1 VIAVKEGAAAMT
13 EPGAGALYRPVPK
26 LPDRVAI
33 EQDVLARWESQRVF
47 ARLREQTSGGEPYS
61 FLDGPITANNPMG
74 VHHAW
79 GRTLKDIIQRY
90 QAMNGRQLRWQGGF
104 DCQGLWVE
112 VEVEKALGFDSKR
125 EIEAYGLDRFARA
138 CRDRVATYARRITA
152 QSARLGMWMDWDR
165 SYYTMTDANIGYIW
179 GFLAECHR
187 RGWLYRG
194 HQ

>member
-1 VIAVKEGAAAMT
+1 MT
-13 EPGAGALYRPVPK
+13 EPRAGALYRLVPK

-33 EQDVLARWESQRVF
+33 EQDVLARWESEHVF

-112 VEVEKALGFDSKR
+112 VEVEKALGFDSQ
-125 EIEAYGLDRFARA
+125 A
-138 CRDRVATYARRITA
+138 RDRGVRAGPVRAGVPGPGGDLRPDHRPVGPAGLCGWTGTA
-152 QSARLGMWMDWDR
+152 PTTR
-165 SYYTMTDANIGYIW
+165 
-179 GFLAECHR
+179 
-187 RGWLYRG
+187 
-194 HQ
+194 